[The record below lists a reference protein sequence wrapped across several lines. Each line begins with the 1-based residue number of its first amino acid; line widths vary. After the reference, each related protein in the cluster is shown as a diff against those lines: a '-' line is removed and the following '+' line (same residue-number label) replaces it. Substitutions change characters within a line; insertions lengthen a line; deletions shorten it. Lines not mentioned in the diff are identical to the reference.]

1 MSKWMFFL
9 AELFNNIRRSG
20 LMMFIVMIIS
30 TFSLILFGLFL
41 ILSFNLNHWAET
53 ITSNLEVRVFL
64 NETLTKQE
72 ISFYQKQLAT
82 TYPGSQVEFVHRDTS
97 WRQFKDRYQTL
108 TATSYFEDSPF
119 PHTIKILF
127 SKKHHVPSEVK
138 KLQGQPYYVKDV
150 VFGGGLAQ
158 QSQSF
163 SRFIRIA
170 GWSCVTLFSIF
181 SLMVIG
187 NVIRLTVINRQV
199 DIEIMQLVGA
209 SNWFISGPFL
219 LEGIFIGMTSAAFA
233 CVVIQFCYRFIANM
247 MAEHTPFIPIILNQD
262 MFFKLYAIV
271 LGLGVTI
278 GFVGAL
284 ISISKSL
291 KLR

>member
-1 MSKWMFFL
+1 
-9 AELFNNIRRSG
+9 
-20 LMMFIVMIIS
+20 
-30 TFSLILFGLFL
+30 
-41 ILSFNLNHWAET
+41 
-53 ITSNLEVRVFL
+53 
-64 NETLTKQE
+64 
-72 ISFYQKQLAT
+72 
-82 TYPGSQVEFVHRDTS
+82 
-97 WRQFKDRYQTL
+97 
-108 TATSYFEDSPF
+108 
-119 PHTIKILF
+119 
-127 SKKHHVPSEVK
+127 
-138 KLQGQPYYVKDV
+138 
-150 VFGGGLAQ
+150 
-158 QSQSF
+158 
-163 SRFIRIA
+163 
-170 GWSCVTLFSIF
+170 
-181 SLMVIG
+181 MVIG

-219 LEGIFIGMTSAAFA
+219 LEGIFIGTTSAAFA